1 MTFSLVGNIIFVL
14 IFKITCNIKNL
25 MPESTAS
32 KNTDKKLDTIP
43 KLLLNHAKHRADRP
57 ANRQKDLGIWQ
68 SWTWSEVADEVKN
81 LACGL
86 AKIGFKR
93 GDKLAIIGNNRP
105 HLYWSMVAAQALGGI
120 PVPLYQDS
128 VAEEMVYVLE
138 NADVKFALVQN
149 QEQTDKLLEIKDR
162 LPHLEHICYE
172 EPRGMRDYTQD
183 FIHFYKDVQENGR
196 TFHKENPNYFLQEL
210 EQGQGSDIAIF
221 LYTSGTTGKPK
232 GVVLTSDNLIVTAR
246 NSIEFDNLSGEEDVL
261 AYLPMAWVGDNI
273 FSLAQAYVTG
283 FCVNC
288 PESPETVMTDLK
300 EIGPTYYFA
309 PPAVYEAVLTK
320 VMIRMEDAGKIK
332 RSMFNYFMELAKSV
346 GIRILDGK
354 SVSLTERLL
363 YSLGELLV
371 FGPLKNNL
379 GLTRTRLAYTAGE
392 AIGPEI
398 FEFFRSLGINIKQ
411 LYGQT
416 EASVFICAQPDGE
429 VKADTVG
436 TAYPGVELRLADN
449 NEVFYRSPGVFHS
462 YYKNPESTAE
472 TKDAEGWVATGDA
485 GFFDDDGHLK
495 IIDRA
500 KDVGRMNDGTMFAPK
515 YIENKLKFYPFIKEA
530 VAFGHEKD
538 YVSAFICIDIEAVG
552 NWAERQ
558 NLAYSG
564 YTDLSARTEVYD
576 LLQECVESV
585 NADLA
590 RDEKLS
596 GSQIKRYLL
605 LHKELDADD
614 GELTRTRKVRRI
626 IVAEKYDILIRAL
639 NDPAQTHCE
648 IEAEMTFEDGR
659 TGTVHADLQIR
670 DSKRIKAHVHSLAA

>member
-1 MTFSLVGNIIFVL
+1 MT
-14 IFKITCNIKNL
+14 
-25 MPESTAS
+25 ETAS
-32 KNTDKKLDTIP
+32 IEKKLDTIP
-43 KLLLNHAKHRADRP
+43 KLLLDHAKQRGNSS
-57 ANRQKDLGIWQ
+57 ANRHKDFGIWQ
-68 SWTWSEVADEVKN
+68 SWTWSEVAEEVRN

-86 AKIGFKR
+86 AKLGFKR
-93 GDKLAIIGNNRP
+93 GDKLAVIGDNRP
-105 HLYWSMVAAQALGGI
+105 RLYWSMVAAQALGGI

-138 NADVKFALVQN
+138 NSDAKFAIVQN

-162 LPHLEHICYE
+162 LPHLEYICYE
-172 EPRGMRDYTQD
+172 EPRGMRDYTQE
-183 FIHFYKDVQENGR
+183 FVFYYKDVQQTGR
-196 TFHKENPNYFLQEL
+196 AFHGENPDYFLQEL
-210 EQGQGSDIAIF
+210 EQGQGSDISIF

-232 GVVLTSDNLIVTAR
+232 GVVLTADNLIITAR
-246 NSIEFDNLSGEEDVL
+246 NSIDFDNLTADEEVL

-273 FSLAQAYVTG
+273 FSLAQAYVIG

-288 PESPETVMTDLK
+288 PENPETVMTDLK

-309 PPAVYEAVLTK
+309 PPAIYETVLTK

-354 SVSLTERLL
+354 TVSFAEKLL
-363 YSLGELLV
+363 YSIGQILV
-371 FGPLKNNL
+371 YGPLRNNL
-379 GLTRTRLAYTAGE
+379 GLSRTRLAYTAGE

-416 EASVFICAQPDGE
+416 EASVFICAQPDGQ

-462 YYKNPESTAE
+462 YYKNPESTAD

-485 GFFDDDGHLK
+485 GFFDEDGHLK

-500 KDVGRMNDGTMFAPK
+500 KDVGRMTDGSMFAPK
-515 YIENKLKFYPFIKEA
+515 YIENKLKFFPFIKEA
-530 VAFGHEKD
+530 VAFGDEKD
-538 YVSAFICIDIEAVG
+538 YATAFICIDIEAVG
-552 NWAERQ
+552 NWAERR

-564 YTDLSARTEVYD
+564 YTDLSARDEVYD

-614 GELTRTRKVRRI
+614 GELTRTRKVRRR
-626 IVAEKYDILIRAL
+626 IVAEKYAVLISAL
-639 NDPAQTHCE
+639 DDPQQTHCE
-648 IEAEMTFEDGR
+648 IDSQMTFEDGR
-659 TGTVHADLQIR
+659 TGNVHADLQIR
-670 DSKRIKAHVHSLAA
+670 ESVSIKSHVHTLAA

>member
-1 MTFSLVGNIIFVL
+1 VT
-14 IFKITCNIKNL
+14 
-25 MPESTAS
+25 ETARI
-32 KNTDKKLDTIP
+32 DKKLDTIP
-43 KLLLNHAKHRADRP
+43 KLLLDHARRRGNSP
-57 ANRQKDLGIWQ
+57 ANRHKDLGFWQ
-68 SWTWSEVADEVKN
+68 SWTWSEVAEEVRN

-86 AKIGFKR
+86 AKLGFKR
-93 GDKLAIIGNNRP
+93 GDKLAVIGDNRP
-105 HLYWSMVAAQALGGI
+105 RLYWSMVAAQALGGI

-138 NADVKFALVQN
+138 NSDAKFAIVQN

-162 LPHLEHICYE
+162 LPHLEYICYE
-172 EPRGMRDYTQD
+172 EPRGMRDYTQE
-183 FIHFYKDVQENGR
+183 FVFYYKDVQQTGR
-196 TFHKENPNYFLQEL
+196 AFHGENPDYFLQEL
-210 EQGQGSDIAIF
+210 EQGQGSDISIF

-232 GVVLTSDNLIVTAR
+232 GVVLTADNLIITAR
-246 NSIEFDNLSGEEDVL
+246 NSIDFDNLTSDEEVL

-273 FSLAQAYVTG
+273 FSLAQAYVIG

-288 PESPETVMTDLK
+288 PENPETVMTDLK

-309 PPAVYEAVLTK
+309 PPAIYETVLTK

-354 SVSLTERLL
+354 AVSFSERLL
-363 YSLGELLV
+363 YSIGQILV
-371 FGPLKNNL
+371 YGPLRNNL
-379 GLTRTRLAYTAGE
+379 GLSRTRLAYTAGE

-416 EASVFICAQPDGE
+416 EASVFICAQPDGQ

-462 YYKNPESTAE
+462 YYKNPESTAD

-485 GFFDDDGHLK
+485 GFFDEDGHLK

-500 KDVGRMNDGTMFAPK
+500 KDVGRMTDGSMFAPK
-515 YIENKLKFYPFIKEA
+515 YIENKLKFFPFIKEA
-530 VAFGHEKD
+530 VAFGDEKD
-538 YVSAFICIDIEAVG
+538 YATAFICIDIEAVG
-552 NWAERQ
+552 NWAERR

-564 YTDLSARTEVYD
+564 YTDLSARDEVYD
-576 LLQECVESV
+576 LLQDCVESV

-614 GELTRTRKVRRI
+614 GELTRTRKVRRR
-626 IVAEKYDILIRAL
+626 IVAEKYAVLITAL
-639 NDPAQTHCE
+639 DDPQQTHCE
-648 IEAEMTFEDGR
+648 IDSQMTFEDGR
-659 TGTVHADLQIR
+659 TGNVHADLQIR
-670 DSKRIKAHVHSLAA
+670 ESVRIKSHVHTLAA

>member
-1 MTFSLVGNIIFVL
+1 MT
-14 IFKITCNIKNL
+14 
-25 MPESTAS
+25 ETARI
-32 KNTDKKLDTIP
+32 DKKLDTIP
-43 KLLLNHAKHRADRP
+43 KLLLDHARRRGNSP
-57 ANRQKDLGIWQ
+57 ANRHKDLGFWQ
-68 SWTWSEVADEVKN
+68 SWTWSEVAEEVRN

-86 AKIGFKR
+86 AKLGFKR
-93 GDKLAIIGNNRP
+93 GDKLAVIGDNRP
-105 HLYWSMVAAQALGGI
+105 RLYWSMVAAQALGGI

-138 NADVKFALVQN
+138 NSDAKFAIVQN

-162 LPHLEHICYE
+162 LPHLEYICYE
-172 EPRGMRDYTQD
+172 EPRGMRDYTQE
-183 FIHFYKDVQENGR
+183 FVFYYKDVQQTGR
-196 TFHKENPNYFLQEL
+196 AFHGENPDYFLQEL
-210 EQGQGSDIAIF
+210 EQGQGSDISIF

-232 GVVLTSDNLIVTAR
+232 GVVLTADNLIITAR
-246 NSIEFDNLSGEEDVL
+246 NSIDFDNLTSDEEVL

-273 FSLAQAYVTG
+273 FSLAQAYVIG

-288 PESPETVMTDLK
+288 PENPETVMTDLK

-309 PPAVYEAVLTK
+309 PPAIYETVLTK

-354 SVSLTERLL
+354 AVSFSERLL
-363 YSLGELLV
+363 YSIGQILV
-371 FGPLKNNL
+371 YGPLRNNL
-379 GLTRTRLAYTAGE
+379 GLSRTRLAYTAGE

-416 EASVFICAQPDGE
+416 EASVFICAQPDGQ

-462 YYKNPESTAE
+462 YYKNPESTAD

-485 GFFDDDGHLK
+485 GFFDEDGHLK

-500 KDVGRMNDGTMFAPK
+500 KDVGRMTDGSMFAPK
-515 YIENKLKFYPFIKEA
+515 YIENKLKFFPFIKEA
-530 VAFGHEKD
+530 VAFGDEKD
-538 YVSAFICIDIEAVG
+538 YATAFICIDIEAVG
-552 NWAERQ
+552 NWAERR

-564 YTDLSARTEVYD
+564 YTDLSARDEVYD
-576 LLQECVESV
+576 ILQECVESV

-614 GELTRTRKVRRI
+614 GELTRTRKVRRR
-626 IVAEKYDILIRAL
+626 IVAEKYAVLITAL
-639 NDPAQTHCE
+639 DDPQQTHCE
-648 IEAEMTFEDGR
+648 IDSQMTFEDGR
-659 TGTVHADLQIR
+659 TGNVHADLQIR
-670 DSKRIKAHVHSLAA
+670 ESVRIKSHVHTLAA

>member
-1 MTFSLVGNIIFVL
+1 MIETTTI
-14 IFKITCNIKNL
+14 
-25 MPESTAS
+25 
-32 KNTDKKLDTIP
+32 DKTLDTIP
-43 KLLLNHAKHRADRP
+43 KLLLDHAKRRGDSP
-57 ANRQKDLGIWQ
+57 ANRHKEFGIWQ
-68 SWTWSEVADEVKN
+68 SWTWSEVAKEVRN

-86 AKIGFKR
+86 AKLGFKR
-93 GDKLAIIGNNRP
+93 GDKLAVIGDNRP
-105 HLYWSMVAAQALGGI
+105 RLYWSMVAAQALGGI

-138 NADVKFALVQN
+138 NSDAKFAIVQN

-162 LPHLEHICYE
+162 LPNLEYICYE
-172 EPRGMRDYTQD
+172 EPRGMRAYTEE
-183 FIHFYKDVQENGR
+183 FIFYYKDIQQTGR
-196 TFHKENPNYFLQEL
+196 AFLGENPDYFLREV
-210 EQGQGSDIAIF
+210 ENGQGSDISIF

-232 GVVLTSDNLIVTAR
+232 GVVLTQENLLITSR
-246 NSIEFDNLSGEEDVL
+246 NSLAFDNITAEEEAL
-261 AYLPMAWVGDNI
+261 AYLPMAWVGDNL
-273 FSLAQAYVTG
+273 FSFAQAYVAG

-288 PESPETVMTDLK
+288 PEGPETVMTDLR

-309 PPAVYEAVLTK
+309 PPAIYEAVLTK

-332 RSMFNYFMELAKSV
+332 RLMFNYFMDLAKYV

-354 SVSLTERLL
+354 SVSIAERAL
-363 YSLGELLV
+363 YGLGNLLV
-371 FGPLKNNL
+371 YGPLKNNL
-379 GLTRTRLAYTAGE
+379 GLSRTRLAYTAGE

-398 FEFFRSLGINIKQ
+398 FSFFRSLGINIKQ

-416 EASVFICAQPDGE
+416 EATVFISAQPDGE
-429 VKADTVG
+429 VKSDTVG
-436 TAYPGVELRLADN
+436 KVFPGVELRLADN

-462 YYKNPESTAE
+462 YYKNPESTAD

-500 KDVGRMNDGTMFAPK
+500 KDVGRMTDGTMFAPK
-515 YIENKLKFYPFIKEA
+515 YIENKLKFFPFIKEA
-530 VAFGHEKD
+530 VTFGDGKD
-538 YVSAFICIDIEAVG
+538 YASAFICIDLEAVG
-552 NWAERQ
+552 NWAERR

-564 YTDLSARTEVYD
+564 YTDLSARDEVYD

-596 GSQIKRYLL
+596 GSQIKRYML

-614 GELTRTRKVRRI
+614 GELTRTRKVRRRI
-626 IVAEKYDILIRAL
+626 IAEKYAVLITAL
-639 NDPAQTHCE
+639 DDPQQTHCE
-648 IEAEMTFEDGR
+648 IDSQMTFEDGR
-659 TGTVHADLQIR
+659 IGNVHADLQIR
-670 DSKRIKAHVHSLAA
+670 ESARIKSHVHNLAA

>member
-1 MTFSLVGNIIFVL
+1 VT
-14 IFKITCNIKNL
+14 
-25 MPESTAS
+25 ETARI
-32 KNTDKKLDTIP
+32 DKKLDTIP
-43 KLLLNHAKHRADRP
+43 KLLLDHARRRGNSP
-57 ANRQKDLGIWQ
+57 ANRHKDLGFWQ
-68 SWTWSEVADEVKN
+68 SWTWSEVAEEVRN

-86 AKIGFKR
+86 AKLGFKR
-93 GDKLAIIGNNRP
+93 GDKLAVIGDNRP
-105 HLYWSMVAAQALGGI
+105 RLYWSMVAAQALGGI

-138 NADVKFALVQN
+138 NSDAKFAIVQN

-162 LPHLEHICYE
+162 LPHLEYICYE
-172 EPRGMRDYTQD
+172 EPRGMRDYTQE
-183 FIHFYKDVQENGR
+183 FVFYYKDVQQTGR
-196 TFHKENPNYFLQEL
+196 AFHGENPDYFLQEL
-210 EQGQGSDIAIF
+210 EQGQGSDISIF

-232 GVVLTSDNLIVTAR
+232 GVVLTADNLIITAR
-246 NSIEFDNLSGEEDVL
+246 NSIDFDNLTSDEEVL

-273 FSLAQAYVTG
+273 FSLAQAYVIG

-288 PESPETVMTDLK
+288 PENPETVMTDLK

-309 PPAVYEAVLTK
+309 PPAIYETVLTK

-354 SVSLTERLL
+354 AVSFSEKLL
-363 YSLGELLV
+363 YSIGQILV
-371 FGPLKNNL
+371 YGPLRNNL
-379 GLTRTRLAYTAGE
+379 GLSRTRLAYTAGE

-416 EASVFICAQPDGE
+416 EASVFICAQPDGQ

-462 YYKNPESTAE
+462 YYKNPESTAD

-485 GFFDDDGHLK
+485 GFFDEDGHLK

-500 KDVGRMNDGTMFAPK
+500 KDVGRMTDGSMFAPK
-515 YIENKLKFYPFIKEA
+515 YIENKLKFFPFIKEA
-530 VAFGHEKD
+530 VAFGDEKD
-538 YVSAFICIDIEAVG
+538 YATAFICIDIEAVG
-552 NWAERQ
+552 NWAERR

-564 YTDLSARTEVYD
+564 YTDLSARDEVYD
-576 LLQECVESV
+576 ILQECVESV

-590 RDEKLS
+590 REEKLS

-614 GELTRTRKVRRI
+614 GELTRTRKVRRR
-626 IVAEKYDILIRAL
+626 IVAEKYAVLITAL
-639 NDPAQTHCE
+639 DDPQQTHCE
-648 IEAEMTFEDGR
+648 IDSQMTFEDGR
-659 TGTVHADLQIR
+659 TGNVHADLQIR
-670 DSKRIKAHVHSLAA
+670 ESVRIKSHVHTLAA

>member
-1 MTFSLVGNIIFVL
+1 MIETTRI
-14 IFKITCNIKNL
+14 
-25 MPESTAS
+25 
-32 KNTDKKLDTIP
+32 DKTLDTIP
-43 KLLLNHAKHRADRP
+43 KLLLDHAKRRGDSP
-57 ANRQKDLGIWQ
+57 ANRHKNFGIWQ
-68 SWTWSEVADEVKN
+68 SWTWSEVAKEVRN

-86 AKIGFKR
+86 AKLGFKR
-93 GDKLAIIGNNRP
+93 GDKLAVIGDNRP
-105 HLYWSMVAAQALGGI
+105 RLYWSMVAAQALGGI

-138 NADVKFALVQN
+138 NSDAKFAIVQN

-162 LPHLEHICYE
+162 LPHLEYICYE
-172 EPRGMRDYTQD
+172 EPRGMRAYTEE
-183 FIHFYKDVQENGR
+183 FIFYYKDIQQTGR
-196 TFHKENPNYFLQEL
+196 AFHGENPDYFLREV
-210 EQGQGSDIAIF
+210 ENGQGSDISIF

-232 GVVLTSDNLIVTAR
+232 GVVLTSNNLIITAR
-246 NSIEFDNLSGEEDVL
+246 NSIDFDNLSSDEEVL

-273 FSLAQAYVTG
+273 FSLAQAYVIG

-288 PESPETVMTDLK
+288 PEGPETVMTDLK

-309 PPAVYEAVLTK
+309 PPAIYETVLTK

-354 SVSLTERLL
+354 PVSFSERFL
-363 YSLGELLV
+363 YRLGHILV
-371 FGPLKNNL
+371 YGPLRNNL
-379 GLTRTRLAYTAGE
+379 GLSRTRLAYTAGE

-416 EASVFICAQPDGE
+416 EASVFICAQPDGQ

-436 TAYPGVELRLADN
+436 TAYPGVELRLTDN
-449 NEVFYRSPGVFHS
+449 NEVYYRSPGVFHS
-462 YYKNPESTAE
+462 YYKNPESTAD

-500 KDVGRMNDGTMFAPK
+500 KDVGRMTDGTMFAPK
-515 YIENKLKFYPFIKEA
+515 YIENKLKFFPFIKEA
-530 VAFGHEKD
+530 VTFGDGKD
-538 YVSAFICIDIEAVG
+538 YASAFICIDIEAVG
-552 NWAERQ
+552 NWAERR

-564 YTDLSARTEVYD
+564 YTDLSARDEVYD

-596 GSQIKRYLL
+596 GSQIKRYML

-614 GELTRTRKVRRI
+614 GELTRTRKVRRRI
-626 IVAEKYDILIRAL
+626 IAEKYAVLITAL
-639 NDPAQTHCE
+639 DDPQQTHCE
-648 IEAEMTFEDGR
+648 IDSQMTFEDGR
-659 TGTVHADLQIR
+659 IGNVHADLQIR
-670 DSKRIKAHVHSLAA
+670 ESARVKSHVQNLAA

>member
-1 MTFSLVGNIIFVL
+1 MIETTTI
-14 IFKITCNIKNL
+14 
-25 MPESTAS
+25 
-32 KNTDKKLDTIP
+32 DKTLDTIP
-43 KLLLNHAKHRADRP
+43 KLLLDHAKRRGDSP
-57 ANRQKDLGIWQ
+57 ANRHKEFGIWQ
-68 SWTWSEVADEVKN
+68 SWTWSEVAKEVRN

-86 AKIGFKR
+86 AKLGFKR
-93 GDKLAIIGNNRP
+93 GDKLAVIGDNRP
-105 HLYWSMVAAQALGGI
+105 RLYWSMVAAQALGGI

-138 NADVKFALVQN
+138 NSDAKFAIVQN

-162 LPHLEHICYE
+162 LPNLEYICYE
-172 EPRGMRDYTQD
+172 EPRGMRAYTEE
-183 FIHFYKDVQENGR
+183 FIFYYKDIQQTGR
-196 TFHKENPNYFLQEL
+196 AFHGENPDYFLREV
-210 EQGQGSDIAIF
+210 ENGQGSDISIF

-232 GVVLTSDNLIVTAR
+232 GVVLTQENLLITSR
-246 NSIEFDNLSGEEDVL
+246 NSLAFDNITAEEEAL
-261 AYLPMAWVGDNI
+261 AYLPMAWVGDNL
-273 FSLAQAYVTG
+273 FSFAQAYVAG

-288 PESPETVMTDLK
+288 PEGPETVMTDLR

-309 PPAVYEAVLTK
+309 PPAIYEAVLTK

-332 RSMFNYFMELAKSV
+332 RLMFNYFMDLAKYV

-354 SVSLTERLL
+354 SVSIAERAL
-363 YSLGELLV
+363 YGLGNLLV
-371 FGPLKNNL
+371 YGPLKNNL
-379 GLTRTRLAYTAGE
+379 GLSRTRLAYTAGE

-398 FEFFRSLGINIKQ
+398 FSFFRSLGINIKQ

-416 EASVFICAQPDGE
+416 EATVFISAQPDGE
-429 VKADTVG
+429 VKSDTVG
-436 TAYPGVELRLADN
+436 KVFPGVELRLADN

-462 YYKNPESTAE
+462 YYKNPESTAD

-500 KDVGRMNDGTMFAPK
+500 KDVGRMTDGTMFAPK
-515 YIENKLKFYPFIKEA
+515 YIENKLKFFPFIKEA
-530 VAFGHEKD
+530 VTFGDGKD
-538 YVSAFICIDIEAVG
+538 YASAFICIDIEAVG
-552 NWAERQ
+552 NWAERR

-564 YTDLSARTEVYD
+564 YTDLSARDEVYD

-596 GSQIKRYLL
+596 GSQIKRYML

-614 GELTRTRKVRRI
+614 GELTRTRKVRRRI
-626 IVAEKYDILIRAL
+626 IAEKYAVLITAL
-639 NDPAQTHCE
+639 DDPQQTHCE
-648 IEAEMTFEDGR
+648 IDSQMTFEDGR
-659 TGTVHADLQIR
+659 IGNVHADLQIR
-670 DSKRIKAHVHSLAA
+670 ESARIKSHVHNLAA

>member
-1 MTFSLVGNIIFVL
+1 MT
-14 IFKITCNIKNL
+14 
-25 MPESTAS
+25 ETARI
-32 KNTDKKLDTIP
+32 DKKLDTIP
-43 KLLLNHAKHRADRP
+43 KLLLDHARRRGNSP
-57 ANRQKDLGIWQ
+57 ANRHKDLGFWQ
-68 SWTWSEVADEVKN
+68 SWTWSEVAEEVRN

-86 AKIGFKR
+86 AKLGFKR
-93 GDKLAIIGNNRP
+93 GDKLAVIGDNRP
-105 HLYWSMVAAQALGGI
+105 RLYWSMVAAQALGGI

-138 NADVKFALVQN
+138 NSDAKFAIVQN

-162 LPHLEHICYE
+162 LPHLEYICYE
-172 EPRGMRDYTQD
+172 EPRGMRDYTQE
-183 FIHFYKDVQENGR
+183 FVFYYKDVQQTGR
-196 TFHKENPNYFLQEL
+196 AFHGENPDYFLQEL
-210 EQGQGSDIAIF
+210 EQGQGSDISIF

-232 GVVLTSDNLIVTAR
+232 GVVLTADNLIITAR
-246 NSIEFDNLSGEEDVL
+246 NSIDFDNLTSDEEVL

-273 FSLAQAYVTG
+273 FSLAQAYVIG

-288 PESPETVMTDLK
+288 PENPETVMTDLK

-309 PPAVYEAVLTK
+309 PPAIYETVLTK

-354 SVSLTERLL
+354 AVSFSEKLL
-363 YSLGELLV
+363 YSIGQILV
-371 FGPLKNNL
+371 YGPLRNNL
-379 GLTRTRLAYTAGE
+379 GLSRTRLAYTAGE

-416 EASVFICAQPDGE
+416 EASVFICAQPDGQ

-462 YYKNPESTAE
+462 YYKNPESTAD

-485 GFFDDDGHLK
+485 GFFDEDGHLK

-500 KDVGRMNDGTMFAPK
+500 KDVGRMTDGSMFAPK
-515 YIENKLKFYPFIKEA
+515 YIENKLKFFPFIKEA
-530 VAFGHEKD
+530 VAFGDEKD
-538 YVSAFICIDIEAVG
+538 YATAFICIDIEAVG
-552 NWAERQ
+552 NWAERR

-564 YTDLSARTEVYD
+564 YTDLSARDEVYD

-614 GELTRTRKVRRI
+614 GELTRTRKVRRR
-626 IVAEKYDILIRAL
+626 IVAEKYAVLITAL
-639 NDPAQTHCE
+639 DDPQQTHCE
-648 IEAEMTFEDGR
+648 IDSQMTFEDGR
-659 TGTVHADLQIR
+659 TGNVHADLQIR
-670 DSKRIKAHVHSLAA
+670 EPVRIKSHVHTLAA

>member
-1 MTFSLVGNIIFVL
+1 MKETTVTEKLSQV
-14 IFKITCNIKNL
+14 
-25 MPESTAS
+25 
-32 KNTDKKLDTIP
+32 LDTIP
-43 KLLLNHAKHRADRP
+43 KLLLDHAKKRADRP
-57 ANRQKDLGIWQ
+57 ANRLKDLGIWQ
-68 SWTWSEVADEVKN
+68 TWTWFDVAEEVRN

-86 AKIGFKR
+86 AKIGFQR
-93 GDKLAIIGNNRP
+93 GDKLAVIGDNRP
-105 HLYWSMVAAQALGGI
+105 RLYWSMVAAQALGGI

-138 NADVKFALVQN
+138 NSDAKFAIVQN

-162 LPHLEHICYE
+162 LPHLEYICYE
-172 EPRGMRDYTQD
+172 EPRGMHDYTQE
-183 FIHFYKDVQENGR
+183 FVFYYKDVQQTGR
-196 TFHKENPNYFLQEL
+196 AFHGENPDYFLHEV
-210 EQGQGSDIAIF
+210 EQGQGSDISIF

-232 GVVLTSDNLIVTAR
+232 GVVLTSDNLIITAR
-246 NSIEFDNLSGEEDVL
+246 NSIDFDNLTCDEEVL

-273 FSLAQAYVTG
+273 FSLAQAYVIG

-288 PESPETVMTDLK
+288 PENPETVMTDLK

-309 PPAVYEAVLTK
+309 PPAIYETVLTK
-320 VMIRMEDAGKIK
+320 VMIRMEDGGRIK

-354 SVSLTERLL
+354 HVSFSEKFL
-363 YSLGELLV
+363 YSIGQILV
-371 FGPLKNNL
+371 YGPLRNNL
-379 GLTRTRLAYTAGE
+379 GLSRTRLAYTAGE

-416 EASVFICAQPDGE
+416 EASVFICAQPDGQ

-449 NEVFYRSPGVFHS
+449 SEVFYRSPGVFHS

-485 GFFDDDGHLK
+485 GFFDEDGHLK

-500 KDVGRMNDGTMFAPK
+500 KDVGRMTDGTMFAPK
-515 YIENKLKFYPFIKEA
+515 YIENKLKFFQFIKEA
-530 VAFGHEKD
+530 VAFGDGKD
-538 YVSAFICIDIEAVG
+538 YATAFICIDIEAVS
-552 NWAERQ
+552 NWAERR
-558 NLAYSG
+558 NLAFSG
-564 YTDLSARTEVYD
+564 YTDLSARDEVYD

-596 GSQIKRYLL
+596 GSQIRRYML

-614 GELTRTRKVRRI
+614 GELTRTRKVRRR
-626 IVAEKYDILIRAL
+626 IVTEKYAVLIAAL
-639 NDPAQTHCE
+639 DDPQQTHCE
-648 IEAEMTFEDGR
+648 IDSQMTFEDGR
-659 TGTVHADLQIR
+659 TGIVHADLQIR
-670 DSKRIKAHVHSLAA
+670 EAECHKTQLNTRAA

>member
-1 MTFSLVGNIIFVL
+1 MKETTVTEKLSQV
-14 IFKITCNIKNL
+14 
-25 MPESTAS
+25 
-32 KNTDKKLDTIP
+32 LDTIP
-43 KLLLNHAKHRADRP
+43 KLLLDHAKKRADRP
-57 ANRQKDLGIWQ
+57 ANRLKDLGIWQ
-68 SWTWSEVADEVKN
+68 TWTWFDVAEEVRN

-86 AKIGFKR
+86 AKIGFQR
-93 GDKLAIIGNNRP
+93 GDKLAVIGDNRP
-105 HLYWSMVAAQALGGI
+105 RLYWSMVAAQALGGI

-128 VAEEMVYVLE
+128 VAEEMVYILE
-138 NADVKFALVQN
+138 NSDAKFAIVQN

-162 LPHLEHICYE
+162 LPHLEYICYE
-172 EPRGMRDYTQD
+172 EPRGMHDYTQE
-183 FIHFYKDVQENGR
+183 FVFYYKDVQQTGR
-196 TFHKENPNYFLQEL
+196 AFHGENPDYFLHEV
-210 EQGQGSDIAIF
+210 EQGQGSDISIF

-232 GVVLTSDNLIVTAR
+232 GVVLTSDNLIITAR
-246 NSIEFDNLSGEEDVL
+246 NSIDFDNLTCDEEVL

-273 FSLAQAYVTG
+273 FSLAQAYVIG

-288 PESPETVMTDLK
+288 PENPETVMTDLK

-309 PPAVYEAVLTK
+309 PPAIYETVLTK
-320 VMIRMEDAGKIK
+320 VMIRMEDGGRIK

-354 SVSLTERLL
+354 HVSFLEKCL
-363 YSLGELLV
+363 YSIGQILV
-371 FGPLKNNL
+371 YGPLRNNL
-379 GLTRTRLAYTAGE
+379 GLSRTRLAYTAGE

-416 EASVFICAQPDGE
+416 EASVFICAQPDGQ

-449 NEVFYRSPGVFHS
+449 SEVFYRSPGVFHS

-485 GFFDDDGHLK
+485 GFFDEDGHLK

-500 KDVGRMNDGTMFAPK
+500 KDVGRMTDGTMFAPK
-515 YIENKLKFYPFIKEA
+515 YIENKLKFFQFIKEA
-530 VAFGHEKD
+530 VAFGDGKD
-538 YVSAFICIDIEAVG
+538 YATAFICIDIEAVS
-552 NWAERQ
+552 NWAERR
-558 NLAYSG
+558 NLAFSG
-564 YTDLSARTEVYD
+564 YTDLSARDEVYD

-596 GSQIKRYLL
+596 GSQIRRYML

-614 GELTRTRKVRRI
+614 GELTRTRKVRRR
-626 IVAEKYDILIRAL
+626 IVTEKYAVLIAAL
-639 NDPAQTHCE
+639 DDPQQTHCE
-648 IEAEMTFEDGR
+648 IDSQMTFEDGR
-659 TGTVHADLQIR
+659 TGIVHADLQIR
-670 DSKRIKAHVHSLAA
+670 EAECHKTQLHTRAA

>member
-1 MTFSLVGNIIFVL
+1 MT
-14 IFKITCNIKNL
+14 
-25 MPESTAS
+25 ETARI
-32 KNTDKKLDTIP
+32 DKKLDTIP
-43 KLLLNHAKHRADRP
+43 KLLLDHARRRGNSP
-57 ANRQKDLGIWQ
+57 ANRHKDLGFWQ
-68 SWTWSEVADEVKN
+68 SWTWSEVAEEVRN

-86 AKIGFKR
+86 AKLGFKR
-93 GDKLAIIGNNRP
+93 GDKLAVIGDNRP
-105 HLYWSMVAAQALGGI
+105 RLYWSMVAAQALGGI

-128 VAEEMVYVLE
+128 VADEMVYVLE
-138 NADVKFALVQN
+138 NSDAKFAIVQN

-162 LPHLEHICYE
+162 LPHLEYICYE
-172 EPRGMRDYTQD
+172 EPRGMRDYTQE
-183 FIHFYKDVQENGR
+183 FVFYYKDVQQTGR
-196 TFHKENPNYFLQEL
+196 AFHGENPDYFLQEL
-210 EQGQGSDIAIF
+210 EQGQGSDISIF

-232 GVVLTSDNLIVTAR
+232 GVVLTADNLIITAR
-246 NSIEFDNLSGEEDVL
+246 NSIDFDNLTSDEEVL

-273 FSLAQAYVTG
+273 FSLAQAYVIG

-288 PESPETVMTDLK
+288 PENPETVMTDLK

-309 PPAVYEAVLTK
+309 PPAIYETVLTK

-354 SVSLTERLL
+354 AVSFSEKLL
-363 YSLGELLV
+363 YSIGQILV
-371 FGPLKNNL
+371 YGPLRNNL
-379 GLTRTRLAYTAGE
+379 GLSRTRLAYTAGE

-416 EASVFICAQPDGE
+416 EASVFICAQPDGQ

-462 YYKNPESTAE
+462 YYKNPESTAD

-485 GFFDDDGHLK
+485 GFFDEDGHLK

-500 KDVGRMNDGTMFAPK
+500 KDVGRMTDGSMFAPK
-515 YIENKLKFYPFIKEA
+515 YIENKLKFFPFIKEA
-530 VAFGHEKD
+530 VAFGDEKD
-538 YVSAFICIDIEAVG
+538 YATAFICIDIEAVG
-552 NWAERQ
+552 NWAERR

-564 YTDLSARTEVYD
+564 YTDLSARDEVYD

-614 GELTRTRKVRRI
+614 GELTRTRKVRRR
-626 IVAEKYDILIRAL
+626 IVAEKYAVLITAL
-639 NDPAQTHCE
+639 DDPQQTHCE
-648 IEAEMTFEDGR
+648 IDSQMTFEDGR
-659 TGTVHADLQIR
+659 TGNVHADLQIR
-670 DSKRIKAHVHSLAA
+670 ESVSIKSHVHTLAA

>member
-1 MTFSLVGNIIFVL
+1 MT
-14 IFKITCNIKNL
+14 
-25 MPESTAS
+25 ETAS
-32 KNTDKKLDTIP
+32 IEKKLDTIP
-43 KLLLNHAKHRADRP
+43 KLLLDHAKQRGNSS
-57 ANRQKDLGIWQ
+57 ANRHKDFGIWQ
-68 SWTWSEVADEVKN
+68 SWTWSEVAEEVRN

-86 AKIGFKR
+86 AKLGFKR
-93 GDKLAIIGNNRP
+93 GDKLAVIGDNRP
-105 HLYWSMVAAQALGGI
+105 RLYWSMVAAQALGGI

-138 NADVKFALVQN
+138 NSDAKFAIVQN

-162 LPHLEHICYE
+162 LPHLEYICYE
-172 EPRGMRDYTQD
+172 EPRGMRDYTQE
-183 FIHFYKDVQENGR
+183 FVFYYKDVQQTGR
-196 TFHKENPNYFLQEL
+196 AFHGENPDYFLQEL
-210 EQGQGSDIAIF
+210 EQGQGSDISIF

-232 GVVLTSDNLIVTAR
+232 GVVLTADNLIITAR
-246 NSIEFDNLSGEEDVL
+246 NSIDFDNLTSDEEVL

-273 FSLAQAYVTG
+273 FSLAQAYVIG

-288 PESPETVMTDLK
+288 PENPETVMTDLK

-309 PPAVYEAVLTK
+309 PPAIYETVLTK

-354 SVSLTERLL
+354 AVSFSEKLL
-363 YSLGELLV
+363 YSIGQILV
-371 FGPLKNNL
+371 YGPLRNNL
-379 GLTRTRLAYTAGE
+379 GLSRTRLAYTAGE

-416 EASVFICAQPDGE
+416 EASVFICAQPDGQ

-462 YYKNPESTAE
+462 YYKNPESTAD

-485 GFFDDDGHLK
+485 GFFDEDGHLK

-500 KDVGRMNDGTMFAPK
+500 KDVGRMTDGSMFAPK
-515 YIENKLKFYPFIKEA
+515 YIENKLKFFPFIKEA
-530 VAFGHEKD
+530 VAFGDEKD
-538 YVSAFICIDIEAVG
+538 YATAFICIDIEAVG
-552 NWAERQ
+552 NWAERR

-564 YTDLSARTEVYD
+564 YTDLSARDEVYD

-614 GELTRTRKVRRI
+614 GELTRTRKVRRR
-626 IVAEKYDILIRAL
+626 IVAEKYAVLITAL
-639 NDPAQTHCE
+639 DDPQQTHCE
-648 IEAEMTFEDGR
+648 IDSQMTFEDGR
-659 TGTVHADLQIR
+659 TGNVHADLQIR
-670 DSKRIKAHVHSLAA
+670 ESVRIKSHVHTLAA

>member
-1 MTFSLVGNIIFVL
+1 MKET
-14 IFKITCNIKNL
+14 
-25 MPESTAS
+25 TATEKLS
-32 KNTDKKLDTIP
+32 QVLDTIP
-43 KLLLNHAKHRADRP
+43 KLLLDHAKKRADRP
-57 ANRQKDLGIWQ
+57 ANRLKDLGIWQ
-68 SWTWSEVADEVKN
+68 TWTWFDVAEEVRN

-86 AKIGFKR
+86 AKIGFQR
-93 GDKLAIIGNNRP
+93 GDKLAVIGDNRP
-105 HLYWSMVAAQALGGI
+105 RLYWSMVAAQALGGI

-138 NADVKFALVQN
+138 NSDAKFAIVQN

-162 LPHLEHICYE
+162 LPHLEYICYE
-172 EPRGMRDYTQD
+172 EPRGMHDYTQE
-183 FIHFYKDVQENGR
+183 FVFYYKDVQQTGR
-196 TFHKENPNYFLQEL
+196 AFHGENPDYFLHEV
-210 EQGQGSDIAIF
+210 EQGQGSDISIF

-232 GVVLTSDNLIVTAR
+232 GVVLTSDNLIITAR
-246 NSIEFDNLSGEEDVL
+246 NSIDFDNLTCDEEVL

-273 FSLAQAYVTG
+273 FSLAQAYVIG

-288 PESPETVMTDLK
+288 PENPETVMTDLK

-309 PPAVYEAVLTK
+309 PPAIYETVLTK
-320 VMIRMEDAGKIK
+320 VMIRMEDGGRIK

-354 SVSLTERLL
+354 HVSFSEKFL
-363 YSLGELLV
+363 YSIGQILV
-371 FGPLKNNL
+371 YGPLRNNL
-379 GLTRTRLAYTAGE
+379 GLSRTRLAYTAGE

-416 EASVFICAQPDGE
+416 EASVFICAQPDGQ

-449 NEVFYRSPGVFHS
+449 SEVFYRSPGVFHS

-485 GFFDDDGHLK
+485 GFFDEDGHLK

-500 KDVGRMNDGTMFAPK
+500 KDVGRMTDGTMFAPK
-515 YIENKLKFYPFIKEA
+515 YIENKLKFFQFIKEA
-530 VAFGHEKD
+530 VAFGDEKD
-538 YVSAFICIDIEAVG
+538 YATAFICIDIEAVS
-552 NWAERQ
+552 NWAERR
-558 NLAYSG
+558 NLAFSG
-564 YTDLSARTEVYD
+564 YTDLSARDEVYD

-596 GSQIKRYLL
+596 GSQIRRYML

-614 GELTRTRKVRRI
+614 GELTRTRKVRRR
-626 IVAEKYDILIRAL
+626 IVTEKYAVLIAAL
-639 NDPAQTHCE
+639 DDPQQTHCE
-648 IEAEMTFEDGR
+648 IDSQMTFEDGR
-659 TGTVHADLQIR
+659 TGIVHADLQIR
-670 DSKRIKAHVHSLAA
+670 EAECHKTQLHTRAA

>member
-1 MTFSLVGNIIFVL
+1 MT
-14 IFKITCNIKNL
+14 
-25 MPESTAS
+25 ETAS
-32 KNTDKKLDTIP
+32 IEKKLDTIP
-43 KLLLNHAKHRADRP
+43 KLLLDHAKQRGNSS
-57 ANRQKDLGIWQ
+57 ANRHKDFGIWQ
-68 SWTWSEVADEVKN
+68 SWTWSEVAEEVRN

-86 AKIGFKR
+86 AKLGFKR
-93 GDKLAIIGNNRP
+93 GDKLAVIGDNRP
-105 HLYWSMVAAQALGGI
+105 RLYWSMVAAQALGGI

-138 NADVKFALVQN
+138 NSDAKFAIVQN

-162 LPHLEHICYE
+162 LPHLEYICYE
-172 EPRGMRDYTQD
+172 EPRGMRDYTQE
-183 FIHFYKDVQENGR
+183 FVFYYKDVQQTGR
-196 TFHKENPNYFLQEL
+196 AFHGENPDYFLQEL
-210 EQGQGSDIAIF
+210 EQGQGSDISIF

-232 GVVLTSDNLIVTAR
+232 GVVLTADNLIITAR
-246 NSIEFDNLSGEEDVL
+246 NSIDFDNLTSDEEVL

-273 FSLAQAYVTG
+273 FSLAQAYVIG

-288 PESPETVMTDLK
+288 PENPETVMTDLK

-309 PPAVYEAVLTK
+309 PPAIYETVLTK

-354 SVSLTERLL
+354 AVSFSEKLL
-363 YSLGELLV
+363 YSIGQILV
-371 FGPLKNNL
+371 YGPLRNNL
-379 GLTRTRLAYTAGE
+379 GLSRTRLAYTAGE

-416 EASVFICAQPDGE
+416 EASVFICAQPDGQ

-462 YYKNPESTAE
+462 YYKNPESTAD

-485 GFFDDDGHLK
+485 GFFDEDGHLK

-500 KDVGRMNDGTMFAPK
+500 KDVGRMTDGSMFAPK
-515 YIENKLKFYPFIKEA
+515 YIENKLKFFPFIKEA
-530 VAFGHEKD
+530 VAFGDEKD
-538 YVSAFICIDIEAVG
+538 YATAFICIDIEAVG
-552 NWAERQ
+552 NWAERR

-564 YTDLSARTEVYD
+564 YTDLSARDEVYD

-614 GELTRTRKVRRI
+614 GELTRTRKVRRR
-626 IVAEKYDILIRAL
+626 IVAEKYAVLITAL
-639 NDPAQTHCE
+639 DDPQQTHCE
-648 IEAEMTFEDGR
+648 IDSQMTFEDGR
-659 TGTVHADLQIR
+659 TGNVHADLQIR
-670 DSKRIKAHVHSLAA
+670 ESVSIKSHVHTLAA

>member
-1 MTFSLVGNIIFVL
+1 VT
-14 IFKITCNIKNL
+14 
-25 MPESTAS
+25 ETAS
-32 KNTDKKLDTIP
+32 IEKKLDTIP
-43 KLLLNHAKHRADRP
+43 KLLLDHAKQRGNSS
-57 ANRQKDLGIWQ
+57 ANRHKDFGIWQ
-68 SWTWSEVADEVKN
+68 SWTWSEVAEEVRN

-86 AKIGFKR
+86 AKLGFKR
-93 GDKLAIIGNNRP
+93 GDKLAVIGDNRP
-105 HLYWSMVAAQALGGI
+105 RLYWSMVAAQALGGI

-138 NADVKFALVQN
+138 NSDAKFAIVQN

-162 LPHLEHICYE
+162 LPHLEYICYE
-172 EPRGMRDYTQD
+172 EPRGMRDYTQE
-183 FIHFYKDVQENGR
+183 FVFYYKDVQQTGR
-196 TFHKENPNYFLQEL
+196 AFHGENPDYFLQEL
-210 EQGQGSDIAIF
+210 EQGQGSDISIF

-232 GVVLTSDNLIVTAR
+232 GVVLTADNLIITAR
-246 NSIEFDNLSGEEDVL
+246 NSIDFDNLTADEEVL

-273 FSLAQAYVTG
+273 FSLAQAYVIG

-288 PESPETVMTDLK
+288 PENPETVMTDLK

-309 PPAVYEAVLTK
+309 PPAIYETVLTK

-354 SVSLTERLL
+354 TVSFAEKLL
-363 YSLGELLV
+363 YSIGQILV
-371 FGPLKNNL
+371 YGPLRNNL
-379 GLTRTRLAYTAGE
+379 GLSRTRLAYTAGE

-416 EASVFICAQPDGE
+416 EASVFICAQPDGQ

-462 YYKNPESTAE
+462 YYKNPESTAD

-485 GFFDDDGHLK
+485 GFFDEDGHLK

-500 KDVGRMNDGTMFAPK
+500 KDVGRMTDGSMFAPK
-515 YIENKLKFYPFIKEA
+515 YIENKLKFFPFIKEA
-530 VAFGHEKD
+530 VAFGDEKD
-538 YVSAFICIDIEAVG
+538 YATAFICIDIEAVG
-552 NWAERQ
+552 NWAERR

-564 YTDLSARTEVYD
+564 YTDLSARDEVYD

-614 GELTRTRKVRRI
+614 GELTRTRKVRRR
-626 IVAEKYDILIRAL
+626 IVAEKYAVLISAL
-639 NDPAQTHCE
+639 DDPQQTHCE
-648 IEAEMTFEDGR
+648 IDSQMTFEDGR
-659 TGTVHADLQIR
+659 TGNVHADLQIR
-670 DSKRIKAHVHSLAA
+670 ESVSIKSHVHTLAA

>member
-1 MTFSLVGNIIFVL
+1 VT
-14 IFKITCNIKNL
+14 
-25 MPESTAS
+25 ETARID
-32 KNTDKKLDTIP
+32 NKLDTIP
-43 KLLLNHAKHRADRP
+43 KLLLDHAKRRGNSP
-57 ANRQKDLGIWQ
+57 ANRHKDLGFWQ
-68 SWTWSEVADEVKN
+68 SWTWSEVAEEVRN

-86 AKIGFKR
+86 AKLGFKR
-93 GDKLAIIGNNRP
+93 GDKLAVIGDNRP
-105 HLYWSMVAAQALGGI
+105 RLYWSMVAAQALGGI

-138 NADVKFALVQN
+138 NSDAKFAIVQN

-162 LPHLEHICYE
+162 LPHLEYICYE
-172 EPRGMRDYTQD
+172 EPRGMRDYTQE
-183 FIHFYKDVQENGR
+183 FVFYYKDVQQTGR
-196 TFHKENPNYFLQEL
+196 AFHGENPDYFLQEL
-210 EQGQGSDIAIF
+210 EQGQGSDISIF

-232 GVVLTSDNLIVTAR
+232 GVVLTADNLIITAR
-246 NSIEFDNLSGEEDVL
+246 NSIDFDNLTSDEEVL

-273 FSLAQAYVTG
+273 FSLAQAYVIG

-288 PESPETVMTDLK
+288 PENPETVMTDLK

-309 PPAVYEAVLTK
+309 PPAIYETVLTK

-354 SVSLTERLL
+354 AVSFSERLL
-363 YSLGELLV
+363 YSIGQILV
-371 FGPLKNNL
+371 YGPLRNNL
-379 GLTRTRLAYTAGE
+379 GLSRTRLAYTAGE

-416 EASVFICAQPDGE
+416 EASVFICAQPDGQ

-462 YYKNPESTAE
+462 YYKNPESTAD

-485 GFFDDDGHLK
+485 GFFDEDGHLK

-500 KDVGRMNDGTMFAPK
+500 KDVGRMTDGSMFAPK
-515 YIENKLKFYPFIKEA
+515 YIENKLKFFPFIKEA
-530 VAFGHEKD
+530 VAFGDEKD
-538 YVSAFICIDIEAVG
+538 YATAFICIDIEAVG
-552 NWAERQ
+552 NWAERR

-564 YTDLSARTEVYD
+564 YTDLSARDEVYD

-614 GELTRTRKVRRI
+614 GELTRTRKVRRR
-626 IVAEKYDILIRAL
+626 IVAEKYAVLITAL
-639 NDPAQTHCE
+639 DDPQQTHCE
-648 IEAEMTFEDGR
+648 IDSQMTFEDGR
-659 TGTVHADLQIR
+659 TGNVHADLQIR
-670 DSKRIKAHVHSLAA
+670 ESVRIKSHVHTLAA

>member
-1 MTFSLVGNIIFVL
+1 MKETTVTEKLSQV
-14 IFKITCNIKNL
+14 
-25 MPESTAS
+25 
-32 KNTDKKLDTIP
+32 LDTIP
-43 KLLLNHAKHRADRP
+43 KLLLDHAKKRADRP
-57 ANRQKDLGIWQ
+57 ANRLKDLGIWQ
-68 SWTWSEVADEVKN
+68 TWTWFDVAEEVRN

-86 AKIGFKR
+86 AKIGFQR
-93 GDKLAIIGNNRP
+93 GDKLAVIGDNRP
-105 HLYWSMVAAQALGGI
+105 RLYWSMVAAQALGGI

-138 NADVKFALVQN
+138 NSDAKFAIVQN

-162 LPHLEHICYE
+162 LPHLEYICYE
-172 EPRGMRDYTQD
+172 EPRGMHDYTQE
-183 FIHFYKDVQENGR
+183 FVFYYKDVQQTGR
-196 TFHKENPNYFLQEL
+196 AFHGENPDYFLHEV
-210 EQGQGSDIAIF
+210 EQGQGSDISIF

-232 GVVLTSDNLIVTAR
+232 GVVLTSDNLIITAR
-246 NSIEFDNLSGEEDVL
+246 NSIDFDNLTCDEEVL

-273 FSLAQAYVTG
+273 FSLAQAYVIG

-288 PESPETVMTDLK
+288 PENPETVMTDLK

-309 PPAVYEAVLTK
+309 PPAIYETVLTK
-320 VMIRMEDAGKIK
+320 VMIRMEDAGRIK

-354 SVSLTERLL
+354 HVSFSEKCL
-363 YSLGELLV
+363 YSIGQILV
-371 FGPLKNNL
+371 YGPLRNNL
-379 GLTRTRLAYTAGE
+379 GLSRTRLAYTAGE

-416 EASVFICAQPDGE
+416 EASVFICAQPDGQ

-449 NEVFYRSPGVFHS
+449 SEVFYRSPGVFHS

-485 GFFDDDGHLK
+485 GFFDEDGHLK

-500 KDVGRMNDGTMFAPK
+500 KDVGRMTDGTMFAPK
-515 YIENKLKFYPFIKEA
+515 YIENKLKFFQFIKEA
-530 VAFGHEKD
+530 VAFGDGKD
-538 YVSAFICIDIEAVG
+538 YATAFICIDIEAVS
-552 NWAERQ
+552 NWAERR
-558 NLAYSG
+558 NLAFSG
-564 YTDLSARTEVYD
+564 YTDLSARDEVYD

-596 GSQIKRYLL
+596 GSQIRRYML

-614 GELTRTRKVRRI
+614 GELTRTRKVRRR
-626 IVAEKYDILIRAL
+626 IVTEKYAVLIAAL
-639 NDPAQTHCE
+639 DDPQQTHCE
-648 IEAEMTFEDGR
+648 IDSQMTFEDGR
-659 TGTVHADLQIR
+659 TGIVHADLQIR
-670 DSKRIKAHVHSLAA
+670 EAECHKTQLHTRAA

>member
-1 MTFSLVGNIIFVL
+1 MT
-14 IFKITCNIKNL
+14 
-25 MPESTAS
+25 ETARID
-32 KNTDKKLDTIP
+32 NKLDTIP
-43 KLLLNHAKHRADRP
+43 KLLLDHAKRRGNSP
-57 ANRQKDLGIWQ
+57 ANRHKDLGIWQ
-68 SWTWSEVADEVKN
+68 SWTWSEVAEEVRN

-86 AKIGFKR
+86 AKLGFKR
-93 GDKLAIIGNNRP
+93 GDKLAVIGDNRP
-105 HLYWSMVAAQALGGI
+105 RLYWSMVAAQALGGI

-138 NADVKFALVQN
+138 NSDAKFAIVQN

-162 LPHLEHICYE
+162 LPHLEYICYE
-172 EPRGMRDYTQD
+172 EPRGMRDYTQE
-183 FIHFYKDVQENGR
+183 FVFYYKDVQQTGR
-196 TFHKENPNYFLQEL
+196 AFHGENPDYFLQEL
-210 EQGQGSDIAIF
+210 EQGQGSDISIF

-232 GVVLTSDNLIVTAR
+232 GVVLTADNLIITAR
-246 NSIEFDNLSGEEDVL
+246 NSIDFDNLTSDEEVL

-273 FSLAQAYVTG
+273 FSLAQAYVIG

-288 PESPETVMTDLK
+288 PENPETVMTDLK

-309 PPAVYEAVLTK
+309 PPAIYETVLTK

-354 SVSLTERLL
+354 AVSFSEKLL
-363 YSLGELLV
+363 YSIGQILV
-371 FGPLKNNL
+371 YGPLRNNL
-379 GLTRTRLAYTAGE
+379 GLSRTRLAYTAGE

-416 EASVFICAQPDGE
+416 EASVFICAQPDGQ

-462 YYKNPESTAE
+462 YYKNPESTAD

-485 GFFDDDGHLK
+485 GFFDEDGHLK

-500 KDVGRMNDGTMFAPK
+500 KDVGRMTDGSMFAPK
-515 YIENKLKFYPFIKEA
+515 YIENKLKFFPFIKEA
-530 VAFGHEKD
+530 VAFGDEKD
-538 YVSAFICIDIEAVG
+538 YATAFICIDIEAVG
-552 NWAERQ
+552 NWAERR

-564 YTDLSARTEVYD
+564 YTDLSARDEVYD
-576 LLQECVESV
+576 ILQECVESV

-614 GELTRTRKVRRI
+614 GELTRTRKVRRR
-626 IVAEKYDILIRAL
+626 IVAEKYAVLITAL
-639 NDPAQTHCE
+639 DDPQQTHCE
-648 IEAEMTFEDGR
+648 IDSQMTFEDGR
-659 TGTVHADLQIR
+659 TGNVHADLQIR
-670 DSKRIKAHVHSLAA
+670 ESVRIKSHVHTLAA

>member
-1 MTFSLVGNIIFVL
+1 MT
-14 IFKITCNIKNL
+14 
-25 MPESTAS
+25 ETARID
-32 KNTDKKLDTIP
+32 NKLDTIP
-43 KLLLNHAKHRADRP
+43 KLLLDHAKRRGNSP
-57 ANRQKDLGIWQ
+57 ANRHKDLGIWQ
-68 SWTWSEVADEVKN
+68 SWTWSEVAEEVRN

-86 AKIGFKR
+86 AKLGFKR
-93 GDKLAIIGNNRP
+93 GDKLAVIGDNRP
-105 HLYWSMVAAQALGGI
+105 RLYWSMVAAQALGGI

-138 NADVKFALVQN
+138 NSDAKFAIVQN

-162 LPHLEHICYE
+162 LPHLEYICYE
-172 EPRGMRDYTQD
+172 EPRGMRDYTQE
-183 FIHFYKDVQENGR
+183 FVFYYKDVQQTGR
-196 TFHKENPNYFLQEL
+196 AFHGENPDYFLQEL
-210 EQGQGSDIAIF
+210 EQGQGSDISIF

-232 GVVLTSDNLIVTAR
+232 GVVLTADNLIITAR
-246 NSIEFDNLSGEEDVL
+246 NSIDFDNLTSDEEVL

-273 FSLAQAYVTG
+273 FSLAQAYVIG

-288 PESPETVMTDLK
+288 PENPETVMTDLK

-309 PPAVYEAVLTK
+309 PPAIYETVLTK

-354 SVSLTERLL
+354 AVSFSERLL
-363 YSLGELLV
+363 YSIGQILV
-371 FGPLKNNL
+371 YGPLRNNL
-379 GLTRTRLAYTAGE
+379 GLSRTRLAYTAGE

-416 EASVFICAQPDGE
+416 EASVFICAQPDGQ

-462 YYKNPESTAE
+462 YYKNPESTAD

-485 GFFDDDGHLK
+485 GFFDEDGHLK

-500 KDVGRMNDGTMFAPK
+500 KDVGRMTDGSMFAPK
-515 YIENKLKFYPFIKEA
+515 YIENKLKFFPFIKEA
-530 VAFGHEKD
+530 VAFGDEKD
-538 YVSAFICIDIEAVG
+538 YATAFICIDIEAVG
-552 NWAERQ
+552 NWAERR

-564 YTDLSARTEVYD
+564 YTDLSARDEVYD

-614 GELTRTRKVRRI
+614 GELTRTRKVRRR
-626 IVAEKYDILIRAL
+626 IVAEKYAVLITAL
-639 NDPAQTHCE
+639 DDPQQTHCE
-648 IEAEMTFEDGR
+648 IDSQMTFEDGR
-659 TGTVHADLQIR
+659 TGNVHADLQIR
-670 DSKRIKAHVHSLAA
+670 ESVRIKSHVHTLAA

>member
-1 MTFSLVGNIIFVL
+1 MT
-14 IFKITCNIKNL
+14 
-25 MPESTAS
+25 ETARID
-32 KNTDKKLDTIP
+32 NKLDTIP
-43 KLLLNHAKHRADRP
+43 KLLLDHAKRRGNSP
-57 ANRQKDLGIWQ
+57 ANRHKDLGFWQ
-68 SWTWSEVADEVKN
+68 SWTWSEVAEEVRN

-86 AKIGFKR
+86 AKLGFKR
-93 GDKLAIIGNNRP
+93 GDKLAVIGDNRP
-105 HLYWSMVAAQALGGI
+105 RLYWSMVAAQALGGI

-128 VAEEMVYVLE
+128 VADEMVYVLE
-138 NADVKFALVQN
+138 NSDAKFAIVQN

-162 LPHLEHICYE
+162 LPHLEYICYE
-172 EPRGMRDYTQD
+172 EPRGMRDYTQE
-183 FIHFYKDVQENGR
+183 FVFYYKDVQQTGR
-196 TFHKENPNYFLQEL
+196 AFHGENPDYFLQEL
-210 EQGQGSDIAIF
+210 EQGQGSDISIF

-232 GVVLTSDNLIVTAR
+232 GVVLTADNLIITAR
-246 NSIEFDNLSGEEDVL
+246 NSIDFDNLTSDEEVL

-273 FSLAQAYVTG
+273 FSLAQAYVIG

-288 PESPETVMTDLK
+288 PENPETVMTDLK

-309 PPAVYEAVLTK
+309 PPAIYETVLTK

-354 SVSLTERLL
+354 TVSFAEKLL
-363 YSLGELLV
+363 YSIGQILV
-371 FGPLKNNL
+371 YGPLRNNL
-379 GLTRTRLAYTAGE
+379 GLSRTRLAYTAGE

-416 EASVFICAQPDGE
+416 EASVFICAQPDGQ

-462 YYKNPESTAE
+462 YYKNPESTAD

-485 GFFDDDGHLK
+485 GFFDEDGHLK

-500 KDVGRMNDGTMFAPK
+500 KDVGRMTDGSMFAPK
-515 YIENKLKFYPFIKEA
+515 YIENKLKFFPFIKEA
-530 VAFGHEKD
+530 VAFGDEKD
-538 YVSAFICIDIEAVG
+538 YATAFICIDIEAVG
-552 NWAERQ
+552 NWAERR

-564 YTDLSARTEVYD
+564 YTDLSARDEVYD

-614 GELTRTRKVRRI
+614 GELTRTRKVRRR
-626 IVAEKYDILIRAL
+626 IVAEKYAVLITAL
-639 NDPAQTHCE
+639 DDPQQTHCE
-648 IEAEMTFEDGR
+648 IDSQMTFEDGR
-659 TGTVHADLQIR
+659 TGNVHADLQIR
-670 DSKRIKAHVHSLAA
+670 ESVSIKSHVHTLAA

>member
-1 MTFSLVGNIIFVL
+1 LDHARRRGN
-14 IFKITCNIKNL
+14 
-25 MPESTAS
+25 S
-32 KNTDKKLDTIP
+32 
-43 KLLLNHAKHRADRP
+43 P
-57 ANRQKDLGIWQ
+57 ANRHKDLGFWQ
-68 SWTWSEVADEVKN
+68 SWTWSEVAEEVRN

-86 AKIGFKR
+86 AKLGFKR
-93 GDKLAIIGNNRP
+93 GDKLAVIGDNRP
-105 HLYWSMVAAQALGGI
+105 RLYWSMVAAQALGGI

-138 NADVKFALVQN
+138 NSDAKFAIVQN

-162 LPHLEHICYE
+162 LPHLEYICYE
-172 EPRGMRDYTQD
+172 EPRGMRDYTQE
-183 FIHFYKDVQENGR
+183 FVFYYKDVQQTGR
-196 TFHKENPNYFLQEL
+196 AFHGENPDYFLQEL
-210 EQGQGSDIAIF
+210 EQGQGSDISIF

-232 GVVLTSDNLIVTAR
+232 GVVLTADNLIITAR
-246 NSIEFDNLSGEEDVL
+246 NSIDFDNLTSDEEVL

-273 FSLAQAYVTG
+273 FSLAQAYVIG

-288 PESPETVMTDLK
+288 PENPETVMTDLK

-309 PPAVYEAVLTK
+309 PPAIYETVLTK

-354 SVSLTERLL
+354 AVSFSEKLL
-363 YSLGELLV
+363 YSIGQILV
-371 FGPLKNNL
+371 YGPLRNNL
-379 GLTRTRLAYTAGE
+379 GLSRTRLAYTAGE

-416 EASVFICAQPDGE
+416 EASVFICAQPDGQ

-462 YYKNPESTAE
+462 YYKNPESTAD

-485 GFFDDDGHLK
+485 GFFDEDGHLK

-500 KDVGRMNDGTMFAPK
+500 KDVGRMTDGSMFAPK
-515 YIENKLKFYPFIKEA
+515 YIENKLKFFPFIKEA
-530 VAFGHEKD
+530 VAFGDEKD
-538 YVSAFICIDIEAVG
+538 YATAFICIDIEAVG
-552 NWAERQ
+552 NWAERR

-564 YTDLSARTEVYD
+564 YTDLSARDEVYD

-614 GELTRTRKVRRI
+614 GELTRTRKVRRR
-626 IVAEKYDILIRAL
+626 IVAEKYAVLITAL
-639 NDPAQTHCE
+639 DDPQQTHCE
-648 IEAEMTFEDGR
+648 IDSQMTFEDGR
-659 TGTVHADLQIR
+659 TGNVHADLQIR
-670 DSKRIKAHVHSLAA
+670 ESVRIKSHVHTLAA

>member
-1 MTFSLVGNIIFVL
+1 MIETTRI
-14 IFKITCNIKNL
+14 
-25 MPESTAS
+25 
-32 KNTDKKLDTIP
+32 DKTLDTIP
-43 KLLLNHAKHRADRP
+43 KLLLDHAKRRGDSP
-57 ANRQKDLGIWQ
+57 ANRHKEFGIWQ
-68 SWTWSEVADEVKN
+68 SWTWSEVAKEVRN

-86 AKIGFKR
+86 AKLGFKR
-93 GDKLAIIGNNRP
+93 GDKLAVIGDNRP
-105 HLYWSMVAAQALGGI
+105 RLYWSMVAAQALGGI

-138 NADVKFALVQN
+138 NSDAKFAIVQN

-162 LPHLEHICYE
+162 LPNLEYICYE
-172 EPRGMRDYTQD
+172 EPRGMRAYTEE
-183 FIHFYKDVQENGR
+183 FIFYYKDIQQTGR
-196 TFHKENPNYFLQEL
+196 AFLGENPDYFLREV
-210 EQGQGSDIAIF
+210 ENGQGSDISIF

-232 GVVLTSDNLIVTAR
+232 GVVLTQENLLITSR
-246 NSIEFDNLSGEEDVL
+246 NSLAFDNITGEEEAL
-261 AYLPMAWVGDNI
+261 AYLPMAWVGDNL
-273 FSLAQAYVTG
+273 FSFAQAYVAG

-288 PESPETVMTDLK
+288 PEGPETVMTDLR

-309 PPAVYEAVLTK
+309 PPAIYEAVLTK

-332 RSMFNYFMELAKSV
+332 RLMFNYFMDLAKYV

-354 SVSLTERLL
+354 SVSIAERAL
-363 YSLGELLV
+363 YGLGNLLV
-371 FGPLKNNL
+371 YGPLKNNL
-379 GLTRTRLAYTAGE
+379 GLSRTRLAYTAGE

-398 FEFFRSLGINIKQ
+398 FSFFRSLGINIKQ

-416 EASVFICAQPDGE
+416 EATVFISAQPDGE
-429 VKADTVG
+429 VKSDTVG
-436 TAYPGVELRLADN
+436 KVFPGVELRLADN

-462 YYKNPESTAE
+462 YYKNPESTAD

-500 KDVGRMNDGTMFAPK
+500 KDVGRMTDGTMFAPK
-515 YIENKLKFYPFIKEA
+515 YIENKLKFFPFIKEA
-530 VAFGHEKD
+530 VTFGDGKD
-538 YVSAFICIDIEAVG
+538 YASAFICIDLEAVG
-552 NWAERQ
+552 NWAERR

-564 YTDLSARTEVYD
+564 YTDLSARDEVYD

-614 GELTRTRKVRRI
+614 GELTRTRKVRRRI
-626 IVAEKYDILIRAL
+626 IAEKYAVLITAL
-639 NDPAQTHCE
+639 DDPQQTHCE
-648 IEAEMTFEDGR
+648 IDSQMTFEDGR
-659 TGTVHADLQIR
+659 IGNVHADLQIR
-670 DSKRIKAHVHSLAA
+670 ESARIKSHVHNLAA

>member
-1 MTFSLVGNIIFVL
+1 MT
-14 IFKITCNIKNL
+14 
-25 MPESTAS
+25 ETAS
-32 KNTDKKLDTIP
+32 IEKKLDTIP
-43 KLLLNHAKHRADRP
+43 KLLLDHARRRGNSP
-57 ANRQKDLGIWQ
+57 ANRHKDLGFWQ
-68 SWTWSEVADEVKN
+68 SWTWSEVAEEVRN

-86 AKIGFKR
+86 AKLGFKR
-93 GDKLAIIGNNRP
+93 GDKLAVIGDNRP
-105 HLYWSMVAAQALGGI
+105 RLYWSMVAAQALGGI

-128 VAEEMVYVLE
+128 VADEMVYVLE
-138 NADVKFALVQN
+138 NSDAKFAIVQN

-162 LPHLEHICYE
+162 LPHLEYICYE
-172 EPRGMRDYTQD
+172 EPRGMRDYTQE
-183 FIHFYKDVQENGR
+183 FVFYYKDVQQTGR
-196 TFHKENPNYFLQEL
+196 AFHGENPDYFLQEL
-210 EQGQGSDIAIF
+210 EQGQGSDISIF

-232 GVVLTSDNLIVTAR
+232 GVVLTADNLIITAR
-246 NSIEFDNLSGEEDVL
+246 NSIDFDNLTSDEEVL

-273 FSLAQAYVTG
+273 FSLAQAYVIG

-288 PESPETVMTDLK
+288 PENPETVMTDLK

-309 PPAVYEAVLTK
+309 PPAIYETVLTK

-354 SVSLTERLL
+354 AVSFSEKLL
-363 YSLGELLV
+363 YSIGQILV
-371 FGPLKNNL
+371 YGPLRNNL
-379 GLTRTRLAYTAGE
+379 GLSRTRLAYTAGE

-416 EASVFICAQPDGE
+416 EASVFICAQPDGQ

-462 YYKNPESTAE
+462 YYKNPESTAD

-485 GFFDDDGHLK
+485 GFFDEDGHLK

-500 KDVGRMNDGTMFAPK
+500 KDVGRMTDGSMFAPK
-515 YIENKLKFYPFIKEA
+515 YIENKLKFFPFIKEA
-530 VAFGHEKD
+530 VAFGDEKD
-538 YVSAFICIDIEAVG
+538 YATAFICIDIEAVG
-552 NWAERQ
+552 NWAERR

-564 YTDLSARTEVYD
+564 YTDLSARDEVYD

-614 GELTRTRKVRRI
+614 GELTRTRKVRRR
-626 IVAEKYDILIRAL
+626 IVAEKYAVLITAL
-639 NDPAQTHCE
+639 DDPQQTHCE
-648 IEAEMTFEDGR
+648 IDSQMTFEDGR
-659 TGTVHADLQIR
+659 TGNVHADLQIR
-670 DSKRIKAHVHSLAA
+670 ESVRIKSHVHTLAA